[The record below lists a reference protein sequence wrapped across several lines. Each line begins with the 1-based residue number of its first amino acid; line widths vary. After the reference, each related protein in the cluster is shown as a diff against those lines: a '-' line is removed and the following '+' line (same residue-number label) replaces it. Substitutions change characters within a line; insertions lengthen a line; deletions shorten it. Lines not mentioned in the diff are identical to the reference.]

1 MNTFDEIIQT
11 KAYNDLSPDE
21 LEVIQ
26 ELVSSEEEY
35 NEMQSFYTGIDQL
48 AISAREEVS
57 PSVKSSLNSVFQAK
71 HPGISQNWN
80 APAEVEEK
88 KIVPLY
94 NHTWFRVAALLVLS
108 AGVITVWVS
117 LSENQLALNEKA
129 PVTASNDSTLQEKS
143 TNFDSNRNEPKKKFP
158 LNEGNEK
165 QFTATSTIPK
175 DKNLEQQMPITTNAT
190 ASYSTNGATTL
201 QWTTSDESIA
211 PSPSATYKAS
221 STTIGGTYF
230 SSSRAD
236 KGKKQSE
243 DEKETRTMVDG
254 LSKAGRDADLNP
266 GYFSAESAKD
276 YKPSISTTDML
287 SLIEP
292 SF

>member
-11 KAYNDLSPDE
+11 KAYNDLSSAE

-35 NEMQSFYTGIDQL
+35 NEMKSFYAGIDQL
-48 AISAREEVS
+48 AISNIEEVS

-80 APAEVEEK
+80 ASAEVEEK
-88 KIVPLY
+88 KLVPIY
-94 NHTWFRVAALLVLS
+94 STTWFRVAALLILS

-117 LSENQLALNEKA
+117 MSENQLDKSEK
-129 PVTASNDSTLQEKS
+129 VQLTASMDSVPQEKLKV
-143 TNFDSNRNEPKKKFP
+143 EPKKKFP

-165 QFTATSTIPK
+165 QYTASSTIFK
-175 DKNLEQQMPITTNAT
+175 DEALDQQMPITNNGTLSST
-190 ASYSTNGATTL
+190 ANGGTTTY
-201 QWTTSDESIA
+201 QWTTSDKSLA
-211 PSPSATYKAS
+211 PSTRGTYNISPSAGSA
-221 STTIGGTYF
+221 
-230 SSSRAD
+230 
-236 KGKKQSE
+236 GKKKSE
-243 DEKETRTMVDG
+243 EEKETRTVVDG
-254 LSKAGRDADLNP
+254 LSRAGLDADLNP
-266 GYFSAESAKD
+266 GGLYGENTKD
-276 YKPSISTTDML
+276 YKPGISTTDML

>member
-11 KAYNDLSPDE
+11 KAYSDLSSTE

-35 NEMQSFYTGIDQL
+35 NEMKSFYTGIDQL
-48 AISAREEVS
+48 AISTREEVS

-80 APAEVEEK
+80 ATPEVEEK
-88 KIVPLY
+88 KMVPLY
-94 NHTWFRVAALLVLS
+94 NTTWFRVAALLVLS

-117 LSENQLALNEKA
+117 MSENQL
-129 PVTASNDSTLQEKS
+129 EKS
-143 TNFDSNRNEPKKKFP
+143 ENVQMTAGTDSVSQETLKVEPKKKFP
-158 LNEGNEK
+158 LNEGTEK
-165 QFTATSTIPK
+165 RFTAASSIPK
-175 DKNLEQQMPITTNAT
+175 DENLEQQMPITSNAT
-190 ASYSTNGATTL
+190 LSSGTNGGTATYK
-201 QWTTSDESIA
+201 WTASDKSIA
-211 PSPSATYKAS
+211 PSPSVTRTI
-221 STTIGGTYF
+221 STSGSGTYF
-230 SSSRAD
+230 SSNIAET
-236 KGKKQSE
+236 GKKKS
-243 DEKETRTMVDG
+243 DDKKEKTLNVVDG
-254 LSKAGRDADLNP
+254 LSKAGLDADLNP
-266 GYFSAESAKD
+266 GGVYGESTKD

>member
-11 KAYNDLSPDE
+11 KAYSDLSSTE

-35 NEMQSFYTGIDQL
+35 NEMKSFYAGIDQL
-48 AISAREEVS
+48 AISTREEVS

-80 APAEVEEK
+80 ATAEVEEK
-88 KIVPLY
+88 KIIPLY
-94 NHTWFRVAALLVLS
+94 NTTWFRVAALLVLS

-117 LSENQLALNEKA
+117 MSENQLAKNEK
-129 PVTASNDSTLQEKS
+129 VQMTASTDSVSQEVLKV
-143 TNFDSNRNEPKKKFP
+143 EPKKKFP

-165 QFTATSTIPK
+165 QFTAASTIPK
-175 DKNLEQQMPITTNAT
+175 DENLEQQMPITSNAT
-190 ASYSTNGATTL
+190 PSSSTNGTTSTY
-201 QWTTSDESIA
+201 QWTASDKSLA
-211 PSPSATYKAS
+211 PSPSGTYKAS
-221 STTIGGTYF
+221 ASAGNGKYL
-230 SSSRAD
+230 SSDRAE
-236 KGKKQSE
+236 KGKKKSE
-243 DEKETRTMVDG
+243 DEKERRNVVDG
-254 LSKAGRDADLNP
+254 LSRAGLDADLHP
-266 GYFSAESAKD
+266 GGFYGASTKD

>member
-11 KAYNDLSPDE
+11 KAYSDLSSAE

-35 NEMQSFYTGIDQL
+35 NEMKSFYTGIDQL
-48 AISAREEVS
+48 AISNIEEVS

-80 APAEVEEK
+80 ATAEVEEK

-94 NHTWFRVAALLVLS
+94 STTWFRVAALLVLS

-117 LSENQLALNEKA
+117 LSENQLPMNEK
-129 PVTASNDSTLQEKS
+129 VQMTASNDSTSLEKS
-143 TNFDSNRNEPKKKFP
+143 ADTEPKKKFP

-165 QFTATSTIPK
+165 QFTASSTMPK
-175 DKNLEQQMPITTNAT
+175 DENTDQQMPITSNAT
-190 ASYSTNGATTL
+190 LSSTANGGTATY
-201 QWTTSDESIA
+201 QWTTSDKSLA
-211 PSPSATYKAS
+211 ASPAATYKAS
-221 STTIGGTYF
+221 SSTISGTYF
-230 SSSRAD
+230 SSNRTE
-236 KGKKQSE
+236 KGKKKSE
-243 DEKETRTMVDG
+243 DEKETRHVVDG
-254 LSKAGRDADLNP
+254 LSRAGRDADLNP
-266 GYFSAESAKD
+266 SGVYGGSTQD